1 MSKRYTITVENI
13 DLELLEQ
20 QHELLYR
27 LNYKQRCEKLEGL
40 VNMLDEMIDS
50 CSKGESIPAY
60 PLNG

>member
-50 CSKGESIPAY
+50 CSKEGVPIY